1 MQPKQTRITEGFE
14 YFLKQNELGKTDSKN
29 INQLLLMMD
38 ENGYIDKQTILEK
51 IFAKAADAN
60 ANYRNF
66 IKRIL
71 DAIGRLIED
80 SEADSKEKRIL
91 NSIEVNTLKANK
103 MRKAQLQLKV
113 GYFPTDIQPLK
124 NWQYDDENF
133 ELNTAKD
140 ATQSIDE
147 STIKVFISYNK
158 KNERDVQKFKRLF
171 DEKMKLINDKKVITW
186 TMKQLLPGSKF
197 DEQIQENLNKSDLC
211 LGALSQHFLKSEY
224 ILKKEMPHFLER
236 NALFLFGLDKR
247 IDGNESSAE
256 NFFIKTKEEL
266 SEDDANILEQQVCYL
281 DDRLGD
287 FFVDCTTPEGEKDF
301 VDKVINDLI
310 KFYKNKPKD
319 NPQKVQKTDKINLVL
334 DNRYPEGYHQNSSA
348 RLISTSTKTEVSPV
362 TKIEP
367 ATNIEVDLITDMLD
381 WIENT
386 PQSIYALLGDYG
398 MGKTFS
404 CRILSAKL
412 TEQKGTIEP
421 FYIDLRDTPTLVTDN
436 NIVRQPYLEE
446 IIQSI
451 LRRQNITVDAQ
462 TFIQKAQDGSLIF
475 IFDGLDEK
483 LVHYTKDMR
492 QQFLAELMRV
502 FPNTHHRNESK
513 VKIILSCRSHHF
525 EDLKSQNGF
534 FRGLGRDNSAQ
545 QDYRAMEILPFN
557 STQIQSMLT
566 KQLGA
571 KDSALVFQFINDNH
585 YLSGLASHPFLLNKI
600 AHSLPALQKL
610 KHINSTSLYQ
620 ALIEDTLSR
629 DDEKHVLHR
638 RHKKRLLQDLAYYL
652 WKNKAQVL
660 PVDDLNDWYQG
671 WLQKNERV
679 QAQHS
684 TISNAELEQD
694 LRNSTLLVR
703 FSKSDFG
710 FTHSSMQE
718 FFIAQKLT
726 KKWQES
732 SLMTL
737 DGNISPLT
745 RQFILDNIVLLSTK
759 EITQLHQV
767 LIHTLTRKSTTP
779 VARLALDMVSTMH
792 KHQLAMPVFEVVQ
805 LSQLKLQE
813 ISIFGLNCQRL
824 IINATELFAS
834 EWTAVTI
841 GELHLTLSNLNKSVW
856 RHSQIQTLHSDVEL
870 NSDSVLTSGLYQWT
884 LTQCQFSF
892 QHAELSARLD
902 WHIYTAQRKL
912 NAMKSITG
920 LEVLKFMQTGHEIGG
935 SSANFSPDG
944 KQIVSASWD
953 GSLKLWDLAGNCL
966 QTFTG
971 HTDVVWSANF
981 RPDGKQIVS
990 ASWDGSLK
998 LWDLTGN
1005 CLQTFTGHT
1014 EWVHDANFSP
1024 DGKQIVSASADN
1036 ELKLWSLAGNCL
1048 QTFTGHTG
1056 VVWSVNFRPD
1066 GKQIISAS
1074 ADNKL
1079 KLWDLTG
1086 NCLQTFTGHTHEVL
1100 SANFSPDGK
1109 QIISASADNKLK
1121 LWDLTG
1127 NCLQT
1132 FTGHIGSVFCVNFRP
1147 DGKQIISAS
1156 ADNKLKLWDLTGN
1169 CLQTFTGHIH
1179 GVSSTNFSP
1188 DGKQIASVSL
1198 DNSLKLWDLAGNCLQ
1213 TFTGRTYEVW
1223 SANFSPDG
1231 KQIVS
1236 ASIDDNSLKF
1246 WDLTGNCLQTF
1257 TGHTH
1262 KVWSANFSPD
1272 GKQIVSASLD
1282 NSLKLWDLAG
1292 NCLQTF
1298 IGHIGSVL
1306 CVNFSPDGK
1315 QIVSASV
1322 DNSLKLWDLAGNCLQ
1337 TFTGHMHEV
1346 RSANFSPDGKQI
1358 VSTSID
1364 KSLKLWDLTGNCLQ
1378 TFTGHTHGVSSAN
1391 FSPDGKQIVS
1401 ASGDNSL
1408 KLWDLAGNC
1417 LQTFTGHTNWV
1428 QSANFSPDGKQ
1439 IVSASGDNSLK
1450 LWDLAGKCLQTFTGY
1465 THRVLSANFS
1475 PVSANF
1481 SPDGKQIV
1489 SASREIYIWQL
1500 SPQSQP
1506 SWQLQHLWGNGYRLS
1521 FTDKALTAIQATDT
1535 AWQTLNFSNGT
1546 QTMSIDNH
1554 AGFELGDP
1562 HNLEI

>member
-140 ATQSIDE
+140 ATQSIDKDA
-147 STIKVFISYNK
+147 IRIFISYSK
-158 KNERDVQKFKRLF
+158 HNESDTQHFKRLF
-171 DEKMKLINDKKVITW
+171 EAKNPDIGGKKVVIW
-186 TMKQLLPGSKF
+186 TMQELIAGSAF
-197 DEQIQENLNKSDLC
+197 DKQIQEKLNRSDFGIGAFSQQFLQSDYILNK
-211 LGALSQHFLKSEY
+211 E
-224 ILKKEMPHFLER
+224 IPHFLEQ

-247 IDGNESSAE
+247 IDGKKSSIEDFFSKVSQESDKD
-256 NFFIKTKEEL
+256 NNTH
-266 SEDDANILEQQVCYL
+266 ILQQHVCHL
-281 DDRLGD
+281 NDGSGD
-287 FFVDCTTPEGEKDF
+287 FFVDCATPERKNAF
-301 VDKVINDLI
+301 VDKVIKDLTV
-310 KFYKNKPKD
+310 YYNELKD
-319 NPQKVQKTDKINLVL
+319 NPQQIQKTNKTNEINPCL
-334 DNRYPEGYHQNSSA
+334 DVDDRYLRENHQNCLA
-348 RLISTSTKTEVSPV
+348 RPMSISTKTEVLPV

-446 IIQSI
+446 IIQSV
-451 LRRQNITVDAQ
+451 LRRQNITADAQ

-545 QDYRAMEILPFN
+545 QDYRAMEILHFN

-585 YLSGLASHPFLLNKI
+585 YLLGLASHPFLLNKI

-652 WKNKAQVL
+652 WQNKEQVL
-660 PVDDLNDWYQG
+660 PIDDLNDWYQH
-671 WLQKNERV
+671 WLRQDADLY
-679 QAQHS
+679 AQYKDN
-684 TISNAELEQD
+684 SNAKLEQD

-767 LIHTLTRKSTTP
+767 LIHTLTQKSTTP

-792 KHQLAMPVFEVVQ
+792 KHQLAMPMFEVVQ

-813 ISIFGLNCQRL
+813 ISVFGLNCQRL

-841 GELHLTLSNLNKSVW
+841 GKLHLTLSNLNKSVW

-884 LTQCQFSF
+884 LTQCQFLF

-920 LEVLKFMQTGHEIGG
+920 LEVLKFMQTGHTHEV

-944 KQIVSASWD
+944 KQIVSASTDNKLKLWDLVGNCLQTFTGHTREVSSANFSPDGKQIISASIDNSLKLWDLTGNCLQTFTGHTHEVSSANFSPDGKQIISASWD

-971 HTDVVWSANF
+971 HTN
-981 RPDGKQIVS
+981 
-990 ASWDGSLK
+990 
-998 LWDLTGN
+998 
-1005 CLQTFTGHT
+1005 
-1014 EWVHDANFSP
+1014 WV
-1024 DGKQIVSASADN
+1024 Q
-1036 ELKLWSLAGNCL
+1036 
-1048 QTFTGHTG
+1048 
-1056 VVWSVNFRPD
+1056 
-1066 GKQIISAS
+1066 
-1074 ADNKL
+1074 
-1079 KLWDLTG
+1079 
-1086 NCLQTFTGHTHEVL
+1086 

-1109 QIISASADNKLK
+1109 QIISAS
-1121 LWDLTG
+1121 WDG
-1127 NCLQT
+1127 
-1132 FTGHIGSVFCVNFRP
+1132 
-1147 DGKQIISAS
+1147 
-1156 ADNKLKLWDLTGN
+1156 
-1169 CLQTFTGHIH
+1169 
-1179 GVSSTNFSP
+1179 
-1188 DGKQIASVSL
+1188 
-1198 DNSLKLWDLAGNCLQ
+1198 SLKLWDLAGNCLQ
-1213 TFTGRTYEVW
+1213 TFTGHTNWVR
-1223 SANFSPDG
+1223 SANFSLDG

-1236 ASIDDNSLKF
+1236 AS
-1246 WDLTGNCLQTF
+1246 G
-1257 TGHTH
+1257 
-1262 KVWSANFSPD
+1262 
-1272 GKQIVSASLD
+1272 
-1282 NSLKLWDLAG
+1282 
-1292 NCLQTF
+1292 
-1298 IGHIGSVL
+1298 
-1306 CVNFSPDGK
+1306 
-1315 QIVSASV
+1315 

-1337 TFTGHMHEV
+1337 TFTGHTDV
-1346 RSANFSPDGKQI
+1346 VWSTNFSPDGKQI
-1358 VSTSID
+1358 VSASMD
-1364 KSLKLWDLTGNCLQ
+1364 GSLKLWDLAGNCLQ
-1378 TFTGHTHGVSSAN
+1378 TFAGHTDVVWSAN

-1417 LQTFTGHTNWV
+1417 LQTFTGHTYEVRSANFSPNGKKIVSASMDNSLKLWDLAGNCLQTFTGHTNWV
-1428 QSANFSPDGKQ
+1428 QSANFSPNGKKIVSASMDNSLKLWDLAGNCLQTFTGHTREVLSANFSPDGKQ

-1450 LWDLAGKCLQTFTGY
+1450 LWDLVGNCLQTFTGH
-1465 THRVLSANFS
+1465 TNWVQ
-1475 PVSANF
+1475 SANF

-1489 SASREIYIWQL
+1489 SASREICIWQL
-1500 SPQSQP
+1500 APQSQP

-1554 AGFELGDP
+1554 AGFELDEP
-1562 HNLEI
+1562 RNLEI

>member
-1 MQPKQTRITEGFE
+1 M
-14 YFLKQNELGKTDSKN
+14 
-29 INQLLLMMD
+29 
-38 ENGYIDKQTILEK
+38 
-51 IFAKAADAN
+51 
-60 ANYRNF
+60 
-66 IKRIL
+66 
-71 DAIGRLIED
+71 
-80 SEADSKEKRIL
+80 
-91 NSIEVNTLKANK
+91 SI
-103 MRKAQLQLKV
+103 
-113 GYFPTDIQPLK
+113 
-124 NWQYDDENF
+124 
-133 ELNTAKD
+133 
-140 ATQSIDE
+140 
-147 STIKVFISYNK
+147 
-158 KNERDVQKFKRLF
+158 
-171 DEKMKLINDKKVITW
+171 
-186 TMKQLLPGSKF
+186 
-197 DEQIQENLNKSDLC
+197 
-211 LGALSQHFLKSEY
+211 
-224 ILKKEMPHFLER
+224 
-236 NALFLFGLDKR
+236 
-247 IDGNESSAE
+247 
-256 NFFIKTKEEL
+256 
-266 SEDDANILEQQVCYL
+266 
-281 DDRLGD
+281 
-287 FFVDCTTPEGEKDF
+287 
-301 VDKVINDLI
+301 
-310 KFYKNKPKD
+310 
-319 NPQKVQKTDKINLVL
+319 
-334 DNRYPEGYHQNSSA
+334 
-348 RLISTSTKTEVSPV
+348 STKTEVLPV

-446 IIQSI
+446 IIQSV
-451 LRRQNITVDAQ
+451 LRRQNITADAQ

-545 QDYRAMEILPFN
+545 QDYRAMEILHFN

-585 YLSGLASHPFLLNKI
+585 YLLGLASHPFLLNKI

-671 WLQKNERV
+671 WLQKNAGV
-679 QAQHS
+679 QAQH
-684 TISNAELEQD
+684 IDNSNAELEQD

-745 RQFILDNIVLLSTK
+745 RQFILDGVILLSDK
-759 EITQLHQV
+759 EITLLHQT

-779 VARLALDMVSTMH
+779 VAHLALDIVSTMH
-792 KHQLAMPVFEVVQ
+792 KHQIAVPAFEVVQ

-920 LEVLKFMQTGHEIGG
+920 LEVLKFMQTGHTHEVL
-935 SSANFSPDG
+935 SANFSPDG
-944 KQIVSASWD
+944 KQIVSASTD
-953 GSLKLWDLAGNCL
+953 NRLKLWDL
-966 QTFTG
+966 
-971 HTDVVWSANF
+971 V
-981 RPDGKQIVS
+981 
-990 ASWDGSLK
+990 
-998 LWDLTGN
+998 
-1005 CLQTFTGHT
+1005 
-1014 EWVHDANFSP
+1014 
-1024 DGKQIVSASADN
+1024 
-1036 ELKLWSLAGNCL
+1036 
-1048 QTFTGHTG
+1048 
-1056 VVWSVNFRPD
+1056 
-1066 GKQIISAS
+1066 
-1074 ADNKL
+1074 
-1079 KLWDLTG
+1079 G

-1109 QIISASADNKLK
+1109 QIISAS
-1121 LWDLTG
+1121 
-1127 NCLQT
+1127 
-1132 FTGHIGSVFCVNFRP
+1132 I
-1147 DGKQIISAS
+1147 
-1156 ADNKLKLWDLTGN
+1156 
-1169 CLQTFTGHIH
+1169 
-1179 GVSSTNFSP
+1179 
-1188 DGKQIASVSL
+1188 
-1198 DNSLKLWDLAGNCLQ
+1198 
-1213 TFTGRTYEVW
+1213 
-1223 SANFSPDG
+1223 
-1231 KQIVS
+1231 
-1236 ASIDDNSLKF
+1236 
-1246 WDLTGNCLQTF
+1246 
-1257 TGHTH
+1257 
-1262 KVWSANFSPD
+1262 
-1272 GKQIVSASLD
+1272 
-1282 NSLKLWDLAG
+1282 
-1292 NCLQTF
+1292 
-1298 IGHIGSVL
+1298 
-1306 CVNFSPDGK
+1306 
-1315 QIVSASV
+1315 

-1337 TFTGHMHEV
+1337 TFTGHTHEV
-1346 RSANFSPDGKQI
+1346 SSANFSPDGKQI
-1358 VSTSID
+1358 ISASID
-1364 KSLKLWDLTGNCLQ
+1364 NSLKLWDLTGNCLQ
-1378 TFTGHTHGVSSAN
+1378 TFTGHTHEVSSANFSPDGKQIISASWDGSLKLWDLAGNCLQTFAGHTNWVQSANFSPDGKQIISASWDGSLKLRDLAGNCLQTFAGHTYEVRSANFSLDGKQIVSASGYNSLKLWDLAGNCLQTFTGHTDVVWSTNFSPDGKQIVSASMDGSLKLWDLTGNCLQTFAGHTDVVWSAN

-1408 KLWDLAGNC
+1408 KLWDLTGNCLQTFTGHTYEVRSANFSPNGKKIVSASMDNSLKLWDLVGNCLQTFTGHTNWVQSANFSPDGKKIVSASMDNSLKLWDLAGNCLQTFTGHTREVLSANFSPDGKQIVSASGDNSLKLWDLVGNC

-1439 IVSASGDNSLK
+1439 IVSAS
-1450 LWDLAGKCLQTFTGY
+1450 
-1465 THRVLSANFS
+1465 
-1475 PVSANF
+1475 
-1481 SPDGKQIV
+1481 
-1489 SASREIYIWQL
+1489 REICIWQL
-1500 SPQSQP
+1500 APQSQP

-1554 AGFELGDP
+1554 AGFELDEP
-1562 HNLEI
+1562 RNLEI